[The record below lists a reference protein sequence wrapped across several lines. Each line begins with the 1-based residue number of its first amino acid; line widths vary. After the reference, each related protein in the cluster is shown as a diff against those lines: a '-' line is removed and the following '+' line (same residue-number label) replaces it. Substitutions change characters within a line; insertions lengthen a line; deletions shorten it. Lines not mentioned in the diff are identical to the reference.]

1 MIKKYAQLFSVTVP
15 LAWGMSYIFMALGAS
30 EIPAIELVA
39 LRCGLAFL
47 ALILIFYRRLQKN
60 FSWKLMTY
68 SALAGALLFAVFYF
82 LVVGVI
88 DTSSSTAGFLA
99 STTVVIVPIFQA
111 IMTRKLPNVKT
122 IVAILI
128 VLLGLYLLTGADLSQ
143 LNFGAAMCLL
153 SAALYAL
160 YIILS
165 KTFVDKVDAMS
176 LGIWQLGFSS
186 LYALIGTF
194 SLETP
199 VLPHSST
206 VWFSVL
212 GLALLCSAYGW
223 VMQTTVQS
231 YVSAEFTSV
240 MFALEPIFAAVFAFL
255 FFGEWLSGLAF
266 LGTGLIFIGVLL
278 AIYQPK
284 KSSRFILLQEKV
296 EY

>member
-68 SALAGALLFAVFYF
+68 SALAGDLLFAVFYF

-153 SAALYAL
+153 SAAL